1 MNHKLKLKRFC
12 IFDISRK
19 IKQKEFF
26 GLKRETIIKINT
38 RNLTLLDLKIKLNK
52 KWYKLQKL

>member
-12 IFDISRK
+12 IFDSSRK

-26 GLKRETIIKINT
+26 GLKREIIIKINT
-38 RNLTLLDLKIKLNK
+38 RNLTVLDLKIKLNK
-52 KWYKLQKL
+52 K